1 MRIFIYSRPCYNFS
15 FISNR
20 SGASLNSRTRLRQHY
35 IQAVKDTLKTLTKTR
50 LWFHCSPSLQ
60 AGATPQNDF
69 FGINVAPSSDPQVDD
84 YIVDRLKELQL
95 QQIRMDFSY
104 DSIDGDA
111 ERLLKRLLAEGYQ
124 LMLDLLPPL
133 EDASKLADDLD
144 AQQRWADFIDHVG
157 KHYGDQVNCFEI
169 GATPNRGRWSGF
181 EPLSYLTAW
190 KIANEQLANN
200 SILLAGPNVSDFEP
214 ISNVVLL
221 AEMQRQGHAPDIHTD
236 NLFVERVVEP
246 EAYDHRVLGQWATT
260 IFKFNLVKKA
270 RVFQDLSQQ
279 FGAKQTICTYKCWTT
294 KRLNRWSNDPQSKKA
309 DYLVRYLVIA
319 AASGALDKVYW
330 GPLICSRDGL
340 IDDGAIGYPQIDN
353 VSFYKEVRGHY
364 AQLKPGKAFYAL
376 ANLVKLLSGAKC
388 VRAIS
393 ADNGI
398 NHFIFNTEDNSQ
410 IHINWT
416 RDRQTI
422 PVQLLYTKQQIAEAS
437 FLDIVG
443 NPLVQ
448 AASSF
453 NEQPNFMKFDQ
464 AQQSKLSTEQMTQ
477 LNVDHDIIFAPIE
490 GIEFSPWSNGDW
502 TGAVAIKPG
511 EDLAEKANSM
521 LPENLLSLP
530 KLSVHR
536 DQRNIVWSIKDPLNP
551 NNILV
556 VKENHAKG
564 LKKLSYR
571 FKDSKGKRHW
581 NNASEMIRRGV
592 NSPTPIAFFERTENA
607 GITTNYY
614 VCEYV
619 ADSFS
624 ARDAFSAFAK
634 GEQQYDGV
642 NKEVIFQAVAHYA
655 CHMHNRKIIHHDL
668 SGGNLL
674 MTKNEQGDINVT
686 AIDIGR
692 ATILK
697 MKPTEHK
704 RLLDLMRLCYKLDW
718 PNRKLFMHYYFDALG
733 HAFSSDW
740 KKPLSYYD
748 WKHKTKR
755 KIKRFLKGKK

>member
-1 MRIFIYSRPCYNFS
+1 M
-15 FISNR
+15 
-20 SGASLNSRTRLRQHY
+20 NSRTRLRQHY

-60 AGATPQNDF
+60 AGTTIQNNF
-69 FGINVAPSSDPQVDD
+69 FGINIAPSSDPQIDD
-84 YIVDRLKELQL
+84 YIVDRLKELHL
-95 QQIRMDFSY
+95 QHVRMDFTY
-104 DSIDGDA
+104 DSINGDA
-111 ERLLKRLLAEGYQ
+111 ERLLKRILSEGFQ
-124 LMLDLLPPL
+124 VMLDLLPPF
-133 EDASKLADDLD
+133 EDASKLTTDVD
-144 AQQRWADFIDHVG
+144 AQQRWTDFVG
-157 KHYGDQVNCFEI
+157 TVAEHYGEQISCFEI

-181 EPLSYLTAW
+181 EPLSYLIAW
-190 KIANEQLANN
+190 KVANEQLANN
-200 SILLAGPNVSDFEP
+200 NILLAGPNVSDFEP
-214 ISNVVLL
+214 ISNVILL
-221 AEMQRQGHAPDIHTD
+221 AEMQRQGNSPDIHTD

-246 EAYDHRVLGQWATT
+246 EAYDHRVLGQWATKL
-260 IFKFNLVKKA
+260 FKFNLVKKT
-270 RVFQDLSQQ
+270 RVFQDISHR
-279 FGAKQTICTYKCWTT
+279 FGAKQTVCSYKCWTT

-309 DYLVRYLVIA
+309 DYLIRYLVIA

-340 IDDGAIGYPQIDN
+340 IDDGAAGYPRIDN

-364 AQLKPGKAFYAL
+364 DQLKPGKAFYAL
-376 ANLVKLLSGAKC
+376 ANLVKLLNGAEC
-388 VRAIS
+388 VQAIS

-410 IHINWT
+410 LHINWT

-422 PVQLLYTKQQIAEAS
+422 PVQLLYTEQQIAQAS
-437 FLDIVG
+437 FLNRTGDS
-443 NPLVQ
+443 LMQ

-453 NEQPNFMKFDQ
+453 SERPLFMIFKQ
-464 AQQSKLSTEQMTQ
+464 AQKTKINTAQMAQ
-477 LNVDHDIIFAPIE
+477 LDLNNDIVFADIDGVEFAP
-490 GIEFSPWSNGDW
+490 WSEGDW
-502 TGAVAIKPG
+502 TGAIAIKPG
-511 EDLAEKANSM
+511 ENLADKAMSM

-530 KLSVHR
+530 KLNVHR
-536 DQRNIVWSIKDPLNP
+536 DQRNIVWSIQNP
-551 NNILV
+551 ANANSILV

-571 FKDSKGKRHW
+571 FKDSKAKRHW

-607 GITTNYY
+607 GTTTNYY
-614 VCEYV
+614 VCDYV

-624 ARDAFSAFAK
+624 ARDAFSAFAR

-642 NKEVIFQAVAHYA
+642 SKEVIFQAVSRYA
-655 CHMHNRKIIHHDL
+655 CHMHGRKIIHHDL

-674 MTKNEQGDINVT
+674 MTKNDQGGIDVT

-718 PNRKLFMHYYFDALG
+718 PNRELFMQYYFDALG
-733 HAFSSDW
+733 KTFSSDW
-740 KKPLSYYD
+740 KKPLKYYD